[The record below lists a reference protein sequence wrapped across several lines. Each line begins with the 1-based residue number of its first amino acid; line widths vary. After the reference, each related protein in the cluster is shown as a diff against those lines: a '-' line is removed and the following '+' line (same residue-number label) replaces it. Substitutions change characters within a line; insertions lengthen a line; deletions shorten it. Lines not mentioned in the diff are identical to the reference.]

1 MNMKPFP
8 PARFFACLA
17 IGIGMAFAFS
27 HAAEQEKVVKL
38 GAAGW
43 LQFSQV
49 GKSSD
54 TLGGTRYK
62 SGAFDGKN
70 VFSPGG
76 QLTLDAAF
84 GDHLNIAA
92 GFGMVSG
99 NNLAYTHSVNNLSY
113 ALPGTGAY
121 VAEANFS
128 YSFLNNPGGKV
139 SVTGGLFP
147 YNYNPD
153 VKNLGLYLLRGPVYP
168 GTLISEFETKHV
180 LPVANMMGL
189 VLRTEWKSL
198 TQDFLISSDLENY
211 PYFDLSP
218 AYIAGIQAHP
228 SFHFGA
234 GVSFYH
240 LIPVDPKLTRGLKSD
255 GVSRWFYADPTDTA
269 GGKAPDTT
277 RLGFAG
283 TKLMANASFDPKP
296 FFGNPEALGPEELK
310 LYAEIGLIGLDNDK
324 AHKDIY
330 GDYLHRMPVMVGFSL
345 PVFRT
350 LDHLSFEVEWYGSKA
365 QDNLN
370 NFNQG
375 YSDISPYPT
384 NWRPDANGNFFS
396 KFNSVRDNWKWSLHG
411 SRTLQEH
418 ILLSFQVANDHYRP
432 GVYQGYDDVHPPS
445 RESIL
450 MTPKDWYLNAKLAYF
465 F

>member
-1 MNMKPFP
+1 MKPSIP
-8 PARFFACLA
+8 LRVCASLA
-17 IGIGMAFAFS
+17 IGICMAGTIS
-27 HAAEQEKVVKL
+27 LAESQEKGVKL

-43 LQFSQV
+43 LQFNLV

-54 TLGGTRYK
+54 TMGTTGYSR
-62 SGAFDGKN
+62 GAFDGKN
-70 VFSPGG
+70 IFSPGG
-76 QLTLDAAF
+76 QLTLDAVLS
-84 GDHLNIAA
+84 DRLNIAA

-99 NNLAYTHSVNNLSY
+99 YNLAHTFSENNLSY

-128 YSFLNNPGGKV
+128 YKFLDRLDAKV
-139 SVTGGLFP
+139 SLTGGLFP
-147 YNYNPD
+147 YDYNSD

-168 GTLISEFETKHV
+168 GVLISEFETKHV

-189 VLRTEWKSL
+189 ELHAEWKNLS
-198 TQDFLISSDLENY
+198 QDFLLPSDLENY

-218 AYIAGIQAHP
+218 TYVIGYQAH
-228 SFHFGA
+228 SSLHIGA

-240 LIPVDPKLTRGLKSD
+240 LIPVDPDLTRGLKSD
-255 GVSRWFYADPTDTA
+255 GEHHWFYADPADTI

-283 TKLMANASFDPKP
+283 TKLMANASFDPKKL
-296 FFGNPEALGPEELK
+296 FGNMDALGPEDLK
-310 LYAEIGLIGLDNDK
+310 LYGEVALIGLDNDK
-324 AHKDIY
+324 AHTKIY
-330 GDYLHRMPVMVGFSL
+330 GDYLHRMPVMVGFNL
-345 PVFRT
+345 PAFRF
-350 LDHLSFEVEWYGSKA
+350 LDHLSLEVEWYGSKV

-384 NWRPDANGNFFS
+384 NWRPDANGNFYS
-396 KFNSVRDNWKWSLHG
+396 KFSSVRDNWKWSLHG
-411 SRTLQEH
+411 SRTLQQH

-432 GVYQGYDDVHPPS
+432 GIYQGYDDVHPPS
-445 RESIL
+445 REAIL
-450 MTPKDWYLNAKLAYF
+450 ITPSDWYLSTKLAYF